1 MSEPRSILICRL
13 SAMGDVVLS
22 IPVADALRERYP
34 NAQIAFL
41 SREPWANILHCVPSI
56 SRVLVWPGPGAP
68 LPDEAARRSW
78 DLVIDLSV
86 TGRSRRLLRGVRGG
100 RFLRARKETLRRFA
114 FVHLRRLGGG
124 GVRITPAVDRLFSA
138 LAPLGMTRSG
148 RVPRLATGKVMRDP
162 KRILIAPGG
171 GRGAKLWPAERFR
184 ALVRALC
191 AQGNR
196 VVLMGSENE
205 RALLEEVA
213 ADAPRGSVEIAAG
226 LDLRRLPEQV
236 VRCTAAVTNDSGLLH
251 VAEACGVPVLA
262 LFGPTHPRLGFA
274 PLRSESRAIHI
285 GIDCS
290 PCDLHGPSVCPRT
303 HHRCLRE
310 IDEVRVRSW
319 VEERLAAAAMDSGR
333 ASQSTGPTESIEGRA
348 RC

>member
-1 MSEPRSILICRL
+1 MSDPRSILICRL
-13 SAMGDVVLS
+13 SALGDVVLS

-34 NAQIAFL
+34 DAHVAFL
-41 SREPWANILHCVPSI
+41 AREPWGNILHCVPSI
-56 SRVLVWPGPGAP
+56 SRVLAWPGPGSP
-68 LPDEAARRSW
+68 LPDEAARTPW

-86 TGRSRRLLRGVRGG
+86 TGRSRRLLRGVRAG

-114 FVHLRRLGGG
+114 FVHLRRLGGA
-124 GVRITPAVDRLFSA
+124 GVRITPAVDRLFAA

-148 RVPRLATGKVMRDP
+148 RVPRLETSGAVRDAN
-162 KRILIAPGG
+162 RILIAPGG

-196 VVLMGSENE
+196 VVLMGSQNE

-213 ADAPRGSVEIAAG
+213 ADAPPGAVEIMAG
-226 LDLRRLPEQV
+226 LDLRRLPEHV
-236 VRCTAAVTNDSGLLH
+236 ARCAVAVSNDSGLLH

-274 PLRSESRAIHI
+274 PLRSDSRAMHT

-290 PCDLHGPSVCPRT
+290 PCDLHGPSRCPRT

-310 IDEVRVRSW
+310 IGEDSVRSW
-319 VEERLAAAAMDSGR
+319 VEERLAAARDSLRGT
-333 ASQSTGPTESIEGRA
+333 QSAGGQQSIEERA